1 MIRTIRTCCLNTE
14 GIRFSSNL
22 KSLFNDDDW
31 FASVHLSHTVL
42 SPDRQ
47 PENREPENST
57 TFLQKFCRTGSFP
70 PCAAA
75 RHTSHFSPEILQN
88 MSAEPNMSS
97 NKHPAAN
104 TNTHTDTTHS
114 HTHLHT
120 HTHTHTHRF
129 SLSNIGCENGRSQ
142 QNFLT
147 RYTLKSLHIF
157 QDVLHPV
164 YGVSWA
170 VSLKVRLGR
179 EREQLCFWRENTR
192 TESAFQN
199 HGFCWQ

>member
-1 MIRTIRTCCLNTE
+1 MMIDLP
-14 GIRFSSNL
+14 
-22 KSLFNDDDW
+22 LFIW
-31 FASVHLSHTVL
+31 ATQFWVL
-42 SPDRQ
+42 
-47 PENREPENST
+47 
-57 TFLQKFCRTGSFP
+57 TGSQRTENQRTQQLFF
-70 PCAAA
+70 
-75 RHTSHFSPEILQN
+75 RN
-88 MSAEPNMSS
+88 SAEPAAFLHVLLPDTHLTFPQKSS
-97 NKHPAAN
+97 RTCRLNPICLP
-104 TNTHTDTTHS
+104 TNTLLPTQTHTQTHTHS

-129 SLSNIGCENGRSQ
+129 SLSNRGCENGRSQ

-179 EREQLCFWRENTR
+179 ECEQLCFWRENTR
-192 TESAFQN
+192 TESTFQN